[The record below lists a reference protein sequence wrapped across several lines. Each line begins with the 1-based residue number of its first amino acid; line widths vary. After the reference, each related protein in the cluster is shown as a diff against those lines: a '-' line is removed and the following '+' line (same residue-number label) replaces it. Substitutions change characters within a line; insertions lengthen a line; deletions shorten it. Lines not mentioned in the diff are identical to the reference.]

1 MGLIEHHAKN
11 LIRRNVKQPARRAMR
26 RAVERWCPECQK
38 NVPLFHTC
46 VITADFKRRTADAK
60 TGTRSNARNSVRRPR
75 GRQTHDYRTCTDPRC
90 PRPVCVAFREGQA
103 GCTRAHV

>member
-46 VITADFKRRTADAK
+46 CYPPLM
-60 TGTRSNARNSVRRPR
+60 AR
-75 GRQTHDYRTCTDPRC
+75 
-90 PRPVCVAFREGQA
+90 A
-103 GCTRAHV
+103 GPPLAVSGAGYE